1 MTTLDRD
8 RATAPVLPEAGSA
21 WPITTTESA
30 KLFARA
36 SVVSPGGVQGEGRG
50 ATPYPLFMTRAQG
63 SRIWDVD
70 GNEFIDFHSSFGA
83 VLLGHNDPRIKAAVV
98 RAMDEHGVSFSAAN
112 PLEVELAERL
122 IGMIPSA
129 ERVVFSCTGTE
140 ATYHAI
146 RLARG
151 YTGRERILKFEGN
164 YHGWHDYV
172 AWSHHF
178 ATDEGGGVPTPTAA
192 SAGIPAAVRDLVEVR
207 EYNDAAGVRELLARE
222 GDTIAAVIV
231 EPVFHN
237 AGVVL
242 PDPGFLEA
250 LREACTAAGSL
261 LIFDE
266 VITGFRHGPGGAQG
280 RYGVTPDLTTM
291 GKALGN
297 GFPISLLAGRAEV
310 MDHLGPKGDVL
321 FAGTFAG
328 QALGCAVALEV
339 SRIVQEGAIHAP
351 PEPARGPP
359 HRGHPGGHRR
369 DRHEGPGPCHRRR
382 LDDLLHRRAD
392 PPLPG
397 LRPVRHGQG
406 PSDPARL
413 PELAARTGHLHPPA
427 LHDPR
432 LPDRSPQRGG
442 RRPGGRRDRVVPAG
456 VREPARRTT
465 GRLRARTGARGQ
477 RAARIG
483 RPEPQPSRRRRYSRL
498 KRWPAMTEAGVS
510 LVPSAWSCSTTSQ
523 PR

>member
-1 MTTLDRD
+1 MTTVDGNR
-8 RATAPVLPEAGSA
+8 TGTPVLPDAASG
-21 WPITTTESA
+21 WPVTTTESQ

-36 SVVSPGGVQGEGRG
+36 NAVSPGGVQGEGRG

-70 GNEFIDFHSSFGA
+70 GNEYIDFHSSFGA
-83 VLLGHNDPRIKAAVV
+83 VLLGHNDPRINAAVV
-98 RAMDEHGVSFSAAN
+98 RAMDEHGVSFSSAN

-122 IGMIPSA
+122 VTMIPSA
-129 ERVVFSCTGTE
+129 DRVVFSCTGTE

-151 YTGRERILKFEGN
+151 FTGRERILKFEGN

-178 ATDEGGGVPTPTAA
+178 ATDEGGGVPTPVAA

-207 EYNDAAGVRELLARE
+207 EYNDAAGVRDLLARE

-237 AGVVL
+237 AGAVL
-242 PDPGFLEA
+242 PEPGFLEA
-250 LREACTAAGSL
+250 LREACTASGTL

-297 GFPISLLAGRAEV
+297 GFPISVLAGRADI

-328 QALGCAVALEV
+328 QILNCAVALEV
-339 SRIVQEGAIHAP
+339 TRIVLEGSIHEHLGRLGERLVSGIQAAIDETGARAQVRSIAGVWTVYFTD
-351 PEPARGPP
+351 EPIRRFRDFARFAMDKN
-359 HRGHPGGHRR
+359 HP
-369 DRHEGPGPCHRRR
+369 
-382 LDDLLHRRAD
+382 
-392 PPLPG
+392 
-397 LRPVRHGQG
+397 V
-406 PSDPARL
+406 
-413 PELAARTGHLHPPA
+413 
-427 LHDPR
+427 
-432 LPDRSPQRGG
+432 QRGYRNWLLERG
-442 RRPGGRRDRVVPAG
+442 IYVHPHYMIRGFLTGAHTEADVDRVVDATASFLREYRELLAQPAAT
-456 VREPARRTT
+456 R
-465 GRLRARTGARGQ
+465 
-477 RAARIG
+477 
-483 RPEPQPSRRRRYSRL
+483 
-498 KRWPAMTEAGVS
+498 
-510 LVPSAWSCSTTSQ
+510 
-523 PR
+523 

>member
-1 MTTLDRD
+1 M
-8 RATAPVLPEAGSA
+8 
-21 WPITTTESA
+21 
-30 KLFARA
+30 
-36 SVVSPGGVQGEGRG
+36 SPGGVQGEGRG

-83 VLLGHNDPRIKAAVV
+83 VLLGHNDPRINAAVV
-98 RAMDEHGVSFSAAN
+98 RAMDEHGVSFSTAN

-122 IGMIPSA
+122 VGMIPSA

-151 YTGRERILKFEGN
+151 FTGRERILKFEGN

-178 ATDEGGGVPTPTAA
+178 ATDEGGGVPDARRGLGRDPGRRARPRRGPRVQRRGRRPRAA
-192 SAGIPAAVRDLVEVR
+192 R
-207 EYNDAAGVRELLARE
+207 RE

-237 AGVVL
+237 AGAVL
-242 PDPGFLEA
+242 PEPGFLEA
-250 LREACTAAGSL
+250 LREACTAAGTL

-297 GFPISLLAGRAEV
+297 GFPISVLAGRADV

-328 QALGCAVALEV
+328 QTLNCAVALEV
-339 SRIVQEGAIHAP
+339 TRIVQEGAIHAHLSRLEDRLTAGIQAAIDETGARAQVRAIAGVWTIYFTD
-351 PEPARGPP
+351 EPIRRFRDFARFAMDKD
-359 HRGHPGGHRR
+359 HPI
-369 DRHEGPGPCHRRR
+369 
-382 LDDLLHRRAD
+382 
-392 PPLPG
+392 
-397 LRPVRHGQG
+397 
-406 PSDPARL
+406 
-413 PELAARTGHLHPPA
+413 
-427 LHDPR
+427 
-432 LPDRSPQRGG
+432 QRGYRNWLLERG
-442 RRPGGRRDRVVPAG
+442 IYVHPHYMIRGFLTGAHTEADVDRVVDATRVVPAR
-456 VREPARRTT
+456 VREPAWRAR
-465 GRLRARTGARGQ
+465 GRLTTR
-477 RAARIG
+477 
-483 RPEPQPSRRRRYSRL
+483 SRRAVSAAATLSSRSG
-498 KRWPAMTEAGVS
+498 AG
-510 LVPSAWSCSTTSQ
+510 T
-523 PR
+523 RG